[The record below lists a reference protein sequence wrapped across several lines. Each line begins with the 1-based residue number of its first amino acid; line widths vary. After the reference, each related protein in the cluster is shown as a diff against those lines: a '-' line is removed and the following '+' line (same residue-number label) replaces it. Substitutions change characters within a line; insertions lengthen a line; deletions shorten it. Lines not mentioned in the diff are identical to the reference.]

1 MAQLDKYK
9 KVFFVGIGGIG
20 MSALA
25 RFFYTSGYLVAGY
38 DRVAG
43 PVTEALSREGIL
55 VLFDASEQIIPAD
68 FVTAEDTLVVYTPAV
83 PETQRQLVW
92 FRQEGFD
99 VFKRSRVLGMVT
111 ERLNAVCVAGTHGKT
126 TVSTITAFLFQNSR
140 LKINAFL
147 GGISKNFGT
156 NFIGSKNADF
166 VVLEADEFD
175 RSFWQLTPYAA
186 LITSMDADHLDIY
199 GSIDEVK
206 AGFDGFA
213 QRIKSNGW
221 LVIKAGL
228 TVPEGLADNV
238 EVISYSITRNADYQ
252 AINIKEEGDGFTFD
266 VETPLGRLN
275 NFRLAIP
282 GLINVENA
290 LGAITLS
297 LLCGVTE
304 DEIRKGLPQ
313 FSGIARR
320 FDVVFRNAGKF
331 VYIDDYAHH
340 PEEIRATLKSVRSAY
355 PQCRITGVFQP
366 HLYSRTRDFADGF
379 AEALAGGLDDV
390 ILLPVYPAREEPIP
404 GVSSELI
411 LEKISGTN
419 VCLSSKEDL
428 LEDIEKINPEVLV
441 TMGAGDID
449 RLVPV
454 IRKWAE
460 ETKA

>member
-1 MAQLDKYK
+1 M
-9 KVFFVGIGGIG
+9 
-20 MSALA
+20 
-25 RFFYTSGYLVAGY
+25 
-38 DRVAG
+38 
-43 PVTEALSREGIL
+43 
-55 VLFDASEQIIPAD
+55 
-68 FVTAEDTLVVYTPAV
+68 
-83 PETQRQLVW
+83 
-92 FRQEGFD
+92 
-99 VFKRSRVLGMVT
+99 FKRSRVLGMVT
-111 ERLNAVCVAGTHGKT
+111 ESLNAVCVAGTHGKT
-126 TVSTITAFLFQNSR
+126 TVSTITAFLFHNSS

-156 NFIGSKNADF
+156 NFIGSKDADF

-221 LVIKAGL
+221 LVLKAGL
-228 TVPEGLADNV
+228 PVPEGLADNV
-238 EVISYSITRNADYQ
+238 EVISYSITRDASYQ

-266 VETPLGRLN
+266 VETPSGRLN
-275 NFRLAIP
+275 NFRLTIP

-320 FDVVFRNAGKF
+320 FDVVFRNAGRF

-379 AEALAGGLDDV
+379 AETLAGGLDDV

-404 GVSSELI
+404 GISSELI
-411 LEKISGTN
+411 LEKISGTK

-428 LEDIEKINPEVLV
+428 LENIERLNPEVLV

-460 ETKA
+460 ETKG